1 MTDTAS
7 SVGDVLDTLQS
18 LAESEDA
25 VTVGDVTRALGKRG
39 FGPLILA
46 PALIVIT
53 PIGGIPAIP
62 TLMAIIIALFSVQIV
77 LQRDHLWLPSMLKER
92 AVEHDKVSKS
102 VSKLRG
108 LANWLDDHMG
118 NRLTA
123 LTRTPMPT
131 IAASIILGLCLLVPP
146 AEVIPFAAALPM
158 GAIAITA
165 LALTLKD
172 GVVMLFGLIG
182 SAAALWLT
190 WSWAM

>member
-1 MTDTAS
+1 MADTGS
-7 SVGDVLDTLQS
+7 SVEDILDTLQD
-18 LAESEDA
+18 LAESEDE
-25 VTVGDVTRALGKRG
+25 VTVGDVVKALGGRG

-62 TLMAIIIALFSVQIV
+62 SLMALIIALFSMQIV
-77 LQRDHLWLPSMLKER
+77 LGRDHLWLPSMLKAR
-92 AVEHDKVSKS
+92 AVAHDKVTKS

-108 LANWLDDHMG
+108 LATWLDDHMG
-118 NRLTA
+118 NRLTV
-123 LTRTPMPT
+123 LTKKPMPAL
-131 IAASIILGLCLLVPP
+131 AASIILVLCILVPP

-165 LALTLKD
+165 LALTVKD
-172 GVVMLFGLIG
+172 GLVMLIGLIG

-190 WSWAM
+190 WSWTM